1 MKRTHGVCLRWLA
14 ERFRQPDV
22 RLYYERSVLQA
33 ADIYTKGFTV
43 PAEWDRVVRLVNL
56 LDPMRF
62 WGRSREILAGQMG
75 SEHKGG
81 VSFSYW
87 TPNPWY
93 GRESMTIPTP
103 CSVDASS
110 SAAPILISKHERD
123 AHVPWIVP
131 PVKGGLVAATTADD
145 GRGSVTLTMYLTM
158 RTTSLK
164 HRASTAM
171 STHLHAP
178 LIPMMRVLRTYR
190 IRGAVSLFGGAAHPL
205 FHG

>member
-110 SAAPILISKHERD
+110 SAAPVLVNIPERD
-123 AHVPWIVP
+123 AHVPWIIP
-131 PVKGGLVAATTADD
+131 PMRGGVAAATTAD
-145 GRGSVTLTMYLTM
+145 GHVA
-158 RTTSLK
+158 TTTVDEGKGVGDLYDEPHYEDYFAEAPCFDSDEY
-164 HRASTAM
+164 ASTC
-171 STHLHAP
+171 AP
-178 LIPMMRVLRTYR
+178 DSDDE
-190 IRGAVSLFGGAAHPL
+190 SLEDLSDSGGC
-205 FHG
+205 